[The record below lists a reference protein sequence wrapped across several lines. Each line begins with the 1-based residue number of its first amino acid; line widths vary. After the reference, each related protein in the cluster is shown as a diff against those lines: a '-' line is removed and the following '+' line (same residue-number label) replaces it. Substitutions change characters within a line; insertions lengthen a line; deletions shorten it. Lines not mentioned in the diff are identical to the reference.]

1 MICREEL
8 ESGPLQH
15 QVFKCKIRFW
25 QYAAWHSLILNELLL
40 SRISCVHNYV
50 DIFTMTLVFVSWEP
64 CTPTVFFPNSLV
76 HMQPVM
82 SHVCQTNIWW
92 CNFKHKTRW
101 PIENPNIKR
110 VIIQWWKSF
119 WTPHAIVIYWS
130 PQVHFILVQPA
141 TLTHMLHIKCSIQL
155 KTGCFSQT
163 TSLWTH
169 PECKNYKCTRI

>member
-1 MICREEL
+1 MTFPHIEWVVAQQNKLHPQLCGHFCNDTGFCVLRALGGGEE
-8 ESGPLQH
+8 P
-15 QVFKCKIRFW
+15 
-25 QYAAWHSLILNELLL
+25 
-40 SRISCVHNYV
+40 VHTNS
-50 DIFTMTLVFVSWEP
+50 IFPS
-64 CTPTVFFPNSLV
+64 SLV

-92 CNFKHKTRW
+92 CNFKHKTCW
-101 PIENPNIKR
+101 PIKNPNIKW

-130 PQVHFILVQPA
+130 PQVHFILVQQG
-141 TLTHMLHIKCSIQL
+141 TFTHMLHIKCSIQL

-163 TSLWTH
+163 TSLSTH

>member
-1 MICREEL
+1 MTFPHIEWVVAQQNKLCPQLCGHFRNDTGFCVL
-8 ESGPLQH
+8 RAVH
-15 QVFKCKIRFW
+15 T
-25 QYAAWHSLILNELLL
+25 N
-40 SRISCVHNYV
+40 SR
-50 DIFTMTLVFVSWEP
+50 
-64 CTPTVFFPNSLV
+64 FPNSLV